1 MVRISEHHNVFL
13 TTKHYARTLKV
24 PGQWPGIKDIQAV
37 RIAGRVPKKKS
48 SNTEHRYHPS
58 RFRELCGELPIG
70 TNGMQ
75 WYERSGQI
83 CNIWFRGTKCLANT
97 GLSQENF
104 LYTHNTYLH
113 PDLLQ
118 SSPKVQLMGMTSKEV
133 CFSIPNN
140 HIRPSSGNMG

>member
-1 MVRISEHHNVFL
+1 MNSRNNSKIHHPYPKQFPKRKLQPWFTPNLLPFICHQ
-13 TTKHYARTLKV
+13 TENKFKHY
-24 PGQWPGIKDIQAV
+24 PGNHEV
-37 RIAGRVPKKKS
+37 CEKS
-48 SNTEHRYHPS
+48 VN
-58 RFRELCGELPIG
+58 FCGLSIG
-70 TNGMQ
+70 TNGIQ

-97 GLSQENF
+97 GLSHENF

-140 HIRPSSGNMG
+140 QNSSGNMG